1 MIDYSEL
8 GLKAG
13 VEIHQQIL
21 TDKKLFCNCPA
32 GKYNKV
38 HNSEVLRHMR
48 PTLSEFGTYDG
59 TALME
64 FKTKKEITYL
74 LNKDT
79 VCTYEMDDTPP
90 FHVNRNA
97 LDIAIEIALMLNC
110 NIVDEMHI
118 IRKQYL
124 DGSIPTGFQRTA
136 IVGLDGTIPFNKY
149 PIKIRQLGFE
159 EDSCREVSNSGH
171 SIVFRTDRLGMPL
184 VEAVTEPQMKTP
196 REVME
201 VIRYIGTVMRAT
213 GKVRRGAGSVRQD
226 INVSIK
232 GGSRV
237 ELKGIPSY
245 RWAEKLV
252 HTEALRQKA
261 MLEIRDLL
269 IKKQISKQTL
279 KYRIEDITKILTG
292 TKFNQ

>member
-1 MIDYSEL
+1 MVDYEKL
-8 GLKAG
+8 GLISG
-13 VEIHQQIL
+13 VEIHQQIF
-21 TDKKLFCNCPA
+21 TEKKLFCNCPA
-32 GKYNKV
+32 GKYTKV

-74 LNKDT
+74 LNKES

-90 FHVNRNA
+90 FLVNKEA

-110 NIVDEMHI
+110 NVTDEMHI

-136 IVGLDGTIPFNKY
+136 IVGMYGEVPYKNHS
-149 PIKIRQLGFE
+149 IKITQLGFE
-159 EDSCREVSNSGH
+159 EDSCREVSNNGH
-171 SIVFRTDRLGMPL
+171 SITFRTDRLGMPL
-184 VEAVTEPQMKTP
+184 VEVVTEAQMKTP
-196 REVME
+196 REVAE
-201 VIRYIGTVMRAT
+201 VIKYIGDILRAT

-232 GGSRV
+232 GGTRV
-237 ELKGIPSY
+237 ELKGIPSHK
-245 RWAEKLV
+245 WAERLV
-252 HTEALRQKA
+252 HIEALRQKA
-261 MLEIRDLL
+261 LLEIKDIL
-269 IKKQISKQTL
+269 KKEGIFS
-279 KYRIEDITKILTG
+279 
-292 TKFNQ
+292 